1 MTPTTSLPA
10 SVRRQVAT
18 AAEIEQQLR
27 AATETLPQVT
37 SLQEAAAPPAA
48 SAPVAVAPPQPVVSA
63 PPSAPTT
70 PALPNMDQ
78 ALQQL
83 ARQNEELNRQLT
95 AMGAQVDA
103 QLKALKAAAEP
114 AKPPPVTP
122 GSDPRDAE
130 VFGPE
135 VIAMVDRKVAAA
147 VAQVQAIAEQINTRI
162 EAIEKN
168 LGVVSNQAEYTVEQ
182 AFLRDL
188 SALVPGWQS
197 IDKEP
202 GWHEFLRG
210 VLPGTRKPRQHFLN
224 EATGAY
230 DAQLTAD
237 IFNTYLSTKAPAPA
251 APSTPNELE
260 ALSVPAPS
268 APTPP
273 SPPAQA
279 PIFKV
284 SQVQSFYD
292 DVARNKYRG
301 REEEMRR
308 IDAAINA
315 AVAANRIIAD

>member
-10 SVRRQVAT
+10 SVRRQVAS
-18 AAEIEQQLR
+18 AAEIEQMLQ
-27 AATETLPQVT
+27 AATAALPQVT
-37 SLQEAAAPPAA
+37 SIQEVAAPPPV
-48 SAPVAVAPPQPVVSA
+48 APVAPPTPVTPPQPAVSVSTPA
-63 PPSAPTT
+63 PPNA
-70 PALPNMDQ
+70 MDQ

-83 ARQNEELNRQLT
+83 ARQNEELTRQLT
-95 AMGAQVDA
+95 AMGTQVEA
-103 QLKALKAAAEP
+103 QLKALKAAQEP
-114 AKPPPVTP
+114 AKPPVPAP

-147 VAQVQAIAEQINTRI
+147 IAQVQSIATSINTRI
-162 EAIEKN
+162 EAIENK
-168 LGVVSNQAEYTVEQ
+168 LGVVSNTAEYTVEQ

-188 SALVPGWQS
+188 TSLVPGWQA

-202 GWHEFLRG
+202 GWHEYLRG
-210 VLPGTRKPRQHFLN
+210 ILPGTRKPRQHFLN

-237 IFNTYLSTKAPAPA
+237 IFNAYLSTKAPAPTP
-251 APSTPNELE
+251 PSAPNELE
-260 ALSVPAPS
+260 AMSVPASS
-268 APTPP
+268 APAAPA
-273 SPPAQA
+273 PPAQA

-292 DVARNKYRG
+292 DVARGKYRG

-308 IDAAINA
+308 IDAAINV